1 MAAEGQN
8 IDIRTYETNM
18 QDKMSHTGFLSDLKP
33 LMTANLQYDVLEA
46 FELVQRKVIE
56 RL

>member
-8 IDIRTYETNM
+8 IDIRTYKTNM
-18 QDKMSHTGFLSDLKP
+18 QDKMKHAGFLSDLKP
-33 LMTANLQYDVLEA
+33 LLTANLQYDVWEA
-46 FELVQRKVIE
+46 FALVQREVIE